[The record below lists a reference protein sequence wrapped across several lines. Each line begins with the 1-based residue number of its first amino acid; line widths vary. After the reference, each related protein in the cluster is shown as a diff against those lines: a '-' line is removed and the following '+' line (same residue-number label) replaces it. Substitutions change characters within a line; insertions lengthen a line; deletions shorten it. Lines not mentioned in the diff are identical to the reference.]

1 MKTTAQSAY
10 NILIRS
16 YRFLKSLFKSRNFAD
31 SLVCWRFEINP
42 TYLHR
47 GSQGLWVE
55 PLGMT
60 LRKALQW
67 PWLLEN
73 LERIN
78 VLKSLADA
86 RITDHNGDIV
96 VELQDLKL
104 LVDSGEEL
112 FTIEELFLHRVYD
125 FDILTPVVMIDI
137 GMNVGFASLMFA
149 ARANVVAVYAFEPLR
164 VTFQQAQRS
173 FELNPNCSKKIQ
185 SEKVGLAGSAR
196 TADAFFN
203 RELKGSSSLFEQ
215 TRCSDEANG
224 TIQEKI
230 QLKSANEVL
239 DLILNKHHDALVV
252 AKIDCE
258 GAEYEILQSLAE
270 SGLLSKFAVFM
281 IEWHRFAEGQ
291 SPVRLVELLRQAGF
305 VSFTNDCG
313 SGAAG
318 MIYAARICL

>member
-1 MKTTAQSAY
+1 MKTAAQSAY
-10 NILIRS
+10 NIVLRS
-16 YRFLKSLFKSRNFAD
+16 YRFLKSLLKSRNFAD
-31 SLVCWRFEINP
+31 ALVCWRFEINP

-47 GSQGLWVE
+47 SSQGLLVE

-78 VLKSLADA
+78 VLKTLLDA

-96 VELQDLKL
+96 VELQDLNL

-112 FTIEELFLHRVYD
+112 FTIEELFLQRVYD

-149 ARANVVAVYAFEPLR
+149 SKPNVVAVYAFEPLQ

-203 RELKGSSSLFEQ
+203 RDLKGSSSLFKK
-215 TRCSDEANG
+215 TKCSAEADG
-224 TIQEKI
+224 TVQEKI
-230 QLKSANEVL
+230 QLKSSKEALNV
-239 DLILNKHHDALVV
+239 ILNKHHNAPVV

-258 GAEYEILQSLAE
+258 GAEYEILESLAE
-270 SGLLSKFAVFM
+270 SGLLSKFTVFM
-281 IEWHRFAEGQ
+281 IEWHRFSEGQ

-305 VSFTNDCG
+305 VSFTSDCG
-313 SGAAG
+313 SGVAG